1 MEKKRE
7 EFSSGIAAFLVAL
20 SSAVGLGNIWMF
32 PFVVGENGG
41 AAFIIVYILCILI
54 IGIPTLISEFVVGRT
69 TRKNIYG
76 AVSNITERKR
86 FRVIGILGIISS
98 YLMLFFYTVVA
109 GWVYL
114 YFFKAL
120 NGGFKGI
127 TAESA
132 STMFNDMSKGPMG
145 PIFWQLIV
153 LVVVGL
159 ILGLGVK
166 SGIEKLTKYFMPIL
180 VVLLLVCAV
189 RSLTLENAMEGVSF
203 LLKPDFSK
211 VSIGMV
217 LSALGLAF
225 FKLSVGT
232 GSMYTYS
239 SYFTDDN
246 NLIKTGAKVA
256 FTDTFVSIIAGLAIF
271 PAVFSFGMEPSQGP
285 GLLFNTVP
293 LVFSKMP
300 GGNILAILFFFLT
313 AMAAT
318 MATISMVQVIIA
330 TFTEE
335 FKMSLKKAIIINII
349 IIVVFGA
356 LAALSASPE
365 GVLGHVNILGYSF
378 FDLFD
383 KVTSTLLLPINGLLV
398 TILVGHFVAKK
409 TVIKTLTNN
418 GTLGNEKLV
427 NKLLFILKY
436 VTPILIVIVFIKT
449 FV

>member
-41 AAFIIVYILCILI
+41 AAFIIIYILCILI

-76 AVSNITERKR
+76 AVSSITEEKK
-86 FRVIGILGIISS
+86 FRLVGVIGIISS

-114 YFFKAL
+114 YFFKSL
-120 NGGFKGI
+120 TGKFNGM
-127 TAESA
+127 TTENAA
-132 STMFNDMSKGPMG
+132 AMFNEASSGPFGPM
-145 PIFWQLIV
+145 FWQVIV

-166 SGIEKLTKYFMPIL
+166 SGIERLTKFFMPVL
-180 VVLLLVCAV
+180 VLLLIVCAV
-189 RSLTLENAMEGVSF
+189 RSLTLDNAMEGVSF

-256 FTDTFVSIIAGLAIF
+256 FADTCVSIIAGLAIF
-271 PAVFSFGMEPSQGP
+271 PAVFSFGMEPTQGP

-300 GGNILAILFFFLT
+300 GGSILAIVFFFLT

-318 MATISMVQVIIA
+318 MAAISMVQVIIA

-335 FKMSLKKAIIINII
+335 FKMSLKKAIIINVVII
-349 IIVVFGA
+349 TLVGS

-365 GVLGHVNILGYSF
+365 GVLGHINVFGYTF

-427 NKLLFILKY
+427 NNLLFILKY
-436 VTPILIVIVFIKT
+436 VTPVLIVIVFIKT
-449 FV
+449 FI